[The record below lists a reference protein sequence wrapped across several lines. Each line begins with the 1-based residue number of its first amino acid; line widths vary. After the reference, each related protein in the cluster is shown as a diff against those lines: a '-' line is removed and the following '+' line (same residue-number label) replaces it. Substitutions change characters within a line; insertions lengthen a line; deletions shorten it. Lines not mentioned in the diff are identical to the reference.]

1 MLGKKETELIL
12 VRYFRDCLRFWRS
25 TTPDEREAF
34 QNAIDDIRC
43 VKRDPFTPM
52 GKELDIETKK
62 QFIKYRELDLR

>member
-12 VRYFRDCLRFWRS
+12 VRYFRDCLKFWQS
-25 TTPDEREAF
+25 VVSDEREAF
-34 QNAIDDIRC
+34 QNALDDIRS
-43 VKRDPFTPM
+43 VKKDPFFPM